1 MPPQNEGTL
10 FTPPLKDGKGVKV
23 GVKEAARTLVGFY
36 GRHGRLMSAD
46 LACRVARSG
55 LQLVIPMV
63 ALKVFQEYLPSSDL
77 SATGWASLVFAVL
90 AVASSA
96 FEWCGTLCGQWL
108 GFRLEAEMREKL
120 FAATNFTPLC
130 SSATGACSREE
141 PQPKY
146 FPAAT
151 TAPPAHFS

>member
-1 MPPQNEGTL
+1 MMPPPNVGTL

-23 GVKEAARTLVGFY
+23 GVKEAARTLVDFY

-77 SATGWASLVFAVL
+77 SATGWASLMFAAL
-90 AVASSA
+90 AVAFGSGSA
-96 FEWCGTLCGQWL
+96 SRRRCGR
-108 GFRLEAEMREKL
+108 GF
-120 FAATNFTPLC
+120 
-130 SSATGACSREE
+130 S
-141 PQPKY
+141 
-146 FPAAT
+146 T
-151 TAPPAHFS
+151 T